1 MAKARAEKDG
11 APIVVGVDGSLP
23 SLRAAAWAGPAAQL
37 WGQSLHL
44 LTSCALPPRSGTSVL
59 DDSELEWLRA
69 DGEWV
74 LDEAVRAAH
83 ATAGGSVP
91 ITTELTFE
99 QITPTLLDRSARA
112 AMLVVGRRG
121 RGGVAPTVIGS
132 LSSAVTAY
140 AQCPV
145 AVISGQSGTDAVSR
159 NKPVVVGVDGSPHSL
174 VALETAFAEASR
186 REVGLVAVH
195 AWSDTSG
202 IALPADRRPTD
213 EALLGRWMAG
223 PVRRYPQVKVERV
236 VRTDAPA
243 RTLTAESAWAQ
254 LLVVG
259 RRGRG
264 GAPGTVLGATTI
276 ALLYAAECPLVVVHG
291 RPVRN

>member
-1 MAKARAEKDG
+1 MAEVPAEKAG
-11 APIVVGVDGSLP
+11 TPIVVGVDGSLP
-23 SLRAAAWAGPAAQL
+23 SLRAAAWAGLEAQL
-37 WGQSLHL
+37 QGQRLHL
-44 LTSCALPPRSGTSVL
+44 LTSCALPPRSGTSVP
-59 DDSELEWLRA
+59 DEAEIEWLRA

-74 LDEAVRAAH
+74 LDEAVRAAR

-99 QITPTLLDRSARA
+99 PATPTLLDRSARA
-112 AMLVVGRRG
+112 AMLAVGRRG

-132 LSSAVTAY
+132 LSSAVTAH
-140 AQCPV
+140 AQCSV
-145 AVISGQSGTDAVSR
+145 VVVSGQSGTDSVSR
-159 NKPVVVGVDGSPHSL
+159 NKPVAVGVDGSPHSL

-186 REVGLVAVH
+186 RGMRLVAVH

-202 IALPADRRPTD
+202 IALPTDRRPTD

-223 PVRRYPQVKVERV
+223 PARRYPQVEVERV

-243 RTLTAESAWAQ
+243 RTLTDESAWAQ

-264 GAPGTVLGATTI
+264 GAPGTVLGATTV
-276 ALLYAAECPLVVVHG
+276 ALLYAAECPLMVVHG
-291 RPVRN
+291 RPMRN